1 MRFLFPLGLLGLIGV
16 PIIVIIYILR
26 NKFNEQTVPS
36 TYLWL
41 LSEKFFKRRNPLSGL
56 TGIISLVL
64 QILTVVTVSLAV
76 ARPIFILPN
85 SASEYCFVLDASGSM
100 RMLVDGKTRFER
112 AQEKI
117 ENIIDS
123 ANAGSSYT
131 LVLASNESTV
141 CFERLTDKELAL
153 EIVQAQKCSDGAVD
167 YTQPLATA
175 QGYFD
180 ENPSSLVYFVT
191 DTAYENHDNVTLI
204 SVATQDDEN
213 HAVCDVESSFIG
225 GTLSINA
232 NVLSYSSNAEL
243 SVGLYIDNA
252 TTPSAT
258 ATVQSVAEQK
268 IPVTL
273 SAHVDAYSRF
283 TVRIENS
290 DIWAAD
296 NEFVCYNQKNESS
309 YSILIVS
316 ETPFFLQA
324 AFDSVTDCTVDTL
337 TPDAYTQ
344 SGAPN
349 GYGLYVF
356 HSYTP
361 QVLPDAAVWLI
372 NATGSVEDAGFSTR
386 GIVELDEPS
395 TIEKST
401 STATIAK
408 KLLTGIDGKNIY
420 IDEYV
425 KCSGMYTKF
434 TTLFTYDSNP
444 VIFAGVNA
452 LGNREVVFAFDLH
465 KTDLSLSI
473 DQVLLVSN
481 LLSYSCPD
489 VLDKTAYV
497 CGEEATVN
505 IVANARNVKAIMPSG
520 EELFVDD
527 TQDIASIRLQQ
538 IGTYTIVMNV
548 AGVEQTYQLYA
559 SATEKESNPLPVGSS
574 FAISGEQQFEK
585 TDGEFD
591 PIVILF
597 VCIALVFIADWM
609 VYCYEKYQLR

>member
-1 MRFLFPLGLLGLIGV
+1 MSFLFPLGLLGLIGV

-56 TGIISLVL
+56 TGIISLIL

-100 RMLVDGKTRFER
+100 RMLTDGKTRFER
-112 AQEKI
+112 AQAKI
-117 ENIIDS
+117 EDVIDD

-131 LVLASNESTV
+131 LVLASTESTV
-141 CFERLTDKELAL
+141 CFEHLTDKALAVEL
-153 EIVQAQKCSDGAVD
+153 VYAQVCSAGAVD

-175 QGYFD
+175 QSYFD

-191 DTAYENHDNVTLI
+191 DTTYENHDNVTLI
-204 SVATQDDEN
+204 SVASQDDEN
-213 HAVCDVESSFIG
+213 YAVYDVESSFIG
-225 GTLSINA
+225 GTLSVNA
-232 NVLSYSSNAEL
+232 NVISHSADAQLTVE
-243 SVGLYIDNA
+243 LYIDDA
-252 TTPSAT
+252 TTPAAT
-258 ATVQSVAEQK
+258 TTVQTVVGQK
-268 IPVTL
+268 TPVTL
-273 SAHVDAYSRF
+273 STRLDSYNRF
-283 TVRIENS
+283 TVRIANG
-290 DIWAAD
+290 DVWAAD
-296 NEFVCYNQKNESS
+296 NEFVSYNQKNESS

-316 ETPFFLQA
+316 DTPFFLQA

-344 SGAPN
+344 SGAPD

-372 NATGSVEDAGFSTR
+372 NATGSVENAGFSTR

-395 TIEKST
+395 TIEKSS

-408 KLLTGIDGKNIY
+408 KLLSGIDGKNIY

-465 KTDLSLSI
+465 KTDLSLTV

-489 VLDKTAYV
+489 VLDETAYV

-505 IVANARNVKAIMPSG
+505 IVANARNVKAIAPDG
-520 EELFVDD
+520 KETFVDD
-527 TQDIASIRLQQ
+527 TLDIAAIRLNQ

-548 AGVEQTYQLYA
+548 AGVEKTYQLYA
-559 SATEKESNPLPVGSS
+559 SATETEGNPLSNGST
-574 FAISGEQQFEK
+574 FAISGVQQFEK

-597 VCIALVFIADWM
+597 VCIAILFIADWM